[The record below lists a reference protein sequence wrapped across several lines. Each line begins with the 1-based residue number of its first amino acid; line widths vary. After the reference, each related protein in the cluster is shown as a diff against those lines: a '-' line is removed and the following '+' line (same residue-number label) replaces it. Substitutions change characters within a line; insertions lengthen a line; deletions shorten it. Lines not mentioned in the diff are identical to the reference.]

1 MVRSD
6 FIMEIRRYIV
16 NPAERRLRAPW
27 RVTIWVFGSVFVAIV
42 LALLFSL
49 MPAPRGGAGIAAA
62 LYILVEQ
69 GWTFAVLLIAGLGV
83 GYLLDRRTFADYG
96 LDLDRQWWRDAAF
109 GLILGVA
116 LPTLLL
122 GIELAAGL
130 AAVTDILT
138 TTDGGLFPTGSIG
151 AVGRL
156 LMLVPFFVVQ
166 ATSEEVLFRSYLLTN
181 AAEGLAGTLG
191 RTRAVAAAT
200 LLTGVLFG
208 VVHGSNPGATGL
220 AVLNVTLYG
229 VFLGACYA
237 VTGRLGV
244 AAGFHVA
251 WNYALAVLGFP
262 VSGLN
267 TGVSLLNLEVTG
279 DPVVTGGTFGPEG
292 GLLALLSL
300 VLAVI
305 ALYWWVRRE
314 YGTVELL
321 DTIATPDLRIRTRS
335 DTANQDG

>member
-6 FIMEIRRYIV
+6 FITEVRGYII
-16 NPAERRLRAPW
+16 NPTEHRLRAPW
-27 RVTIWVFGSVFVAIV
+27 RVTVWLFASGFVAIV

-49 MPAPRGGAGIAAA
+49 IPAPRDEGSVATA
-62 LYILVEQ
+62 LYILLEQ

-83 GYLLDRRTFADYG
+83 GYLLDRRTLADYG
-96 LDLDRQWWRDAAF
+96 LKRDRQWWRDTAF
-109 GLILGVA
+109 GLVLGAA
-116 LPTLLL
+116 LPTLIL
-122 GIELAAGL
+122 GLQLAAGL
-130 AAVTDILT
+130 AAVTGVLA

-156 LMLVPFFVVQ
+156 LLLVPFFVVQ

-181 AAEGLAGTLG
+181 AAEGVAGILG
-191 RTRAVAAAT
+191 RTRAVAVAV
-200 LLTGVLFG
+200 LVTGVLFG

-220 AVLNVTLYG
+220 AVLNVMLYG
-229 VFLGACYA
+229 FFLGACYA

-262 VSGLN
+262 VSGLT
-267 TGVSLLNLEVTG
+267 TGVSLLNLAVTG
-279 DPVVTGGTFGPEG
+279 DPLVTGGSFGPEG

-314 YGTVELL
+314 YGAVELL
-321 DTIATPDLRIRTRS
+321 DDIATPELRIRTRA